1 MVLMMLLKWLLMLFL
16 VMWSYPLY
24 FVLAS
29 GLGAKHGFVSW
40 FSTEVTDYNTL
51 GLIRHYVFSCVVCRS
66 W

>member
-1 MVLMMLLKWLLMLFL
+1 MVLMVLKWLLMLFL

-29 GLGAKHGFVSW
+29 GLGAKHGFVPW
-40 FSTEVTDYNTL
+40 FSTEVTHYHTL
-51 GLIRHYVFSCVVCRS
+51 GLIRHNVFSRVVCSS